1 MNKTIIAQ
9 VFDDKG
15 MFMFHKEGEGL
26 EFCDQLTLPEIK
38 IKCGKY
44 TFKFTDMQYLMVDA
58 INNWNSI
65 VDVVAENETNTVQML
80 VKNDASNQ
88 MLDAMIRIFMAM
100 RIEYKKRGT
109 FMVHNI
115 FTKIDLENDEPYNSI
130 TFHLNALIADHIAEY
145 VRETNNTNYYDLMM
159 HLACKSIED
168 DELTKEALTK

>member
-9 VFDDKG
+9 VFDDKD

-26 EFCDQLTLPEIK
+26 EFCDQLTLPEIE
-38 IKCGKY
+38 IKNEKY

-65 VDVVAENETNTVQML
+65 VEVVTENETNTVQMF
-80 VKNDASNQ
+80 VKNDASRQ
-88 MLDAMIRIFMAM
+88 TLDAMIRIFMAM
-100 RIEYKKRGT
+100 KIEYKKRGT

-115 FTKIDLENDEPYNSI
+115 FTQVEFENDEPYSSM
-130 TFHLNALIADHIAEY
+130 TFHLNALIADHIAKY

-159 HLACKSIED
+159 HLVCKAIED
-168 DELTKEALTK
+168 DELMKEALTE